1 MGAKMQQNSNKLVAL
16 IVEYASEKT
25 LQNIKEA
32 LLRYAISDTSSKYS
46 NNFLNL
52 KYGFILQS
60 N

>member
-32 LLRYAISDTSSKYS
+32 LLRYAISD
-46 NNFLNL
+46 N
-52 KYGFILQS
+52 
-60 N
+60 